1 MKTAAFP
8 LSFFNKAYNQFSPFF
23 EADEDIH
30 YFKEGIFVQAIL
42 PPFHLLEEE
51 EVIFSE
57 GDEMRK
63 FVAHFSECTVVGWC
77 RGDLKE
83 ESVADILKDFTA
95 QRLCNSSRYEQ
106 EKEALRLWNCDL
118 FLGKNK

>member
-1 MKTAAFP
+1 MKTATFP
-8 LSFFNKAYNQFSPFF
+8 SSFFNKAYNQFSPFF

-42 PPFHLLEEE
+42 PPSPLLEEE
-51 EVIFSE
+51 ELIFSE

-63 FVAHFSECTVVGWC
+63 FVAHFSEATIIGWC

-83 ESVADILKDFTA
+83 ESVASILKNFT
-95 QRLCNSSRYEQ
+95 QNLKSSRKYEE
-106 EKEALRLWNCDL
+106 EKEVDCLCGVL
-118 FLGKNK
+118 FGEKE

>member
-42 PPFHLLEEE
+42 PPSSLLEEE

-63 FVAHFSECTVVGWC
+63 FVAHLHEATVIGWC
-77 RGDLKE
+77 SGKLGE
-83 ESVADILKDFTA
+83 ERVADILKDFTT
-95 QRLCNSSRYEQ
+95 QNLKSSRKCEE
-106 EKEALRLWNCDL
+106 EKEVKCLCGIL
-118 FLGKNK
+118 FGKKE

>member
-1 MKTAAFP
+1 MKTATFP
-8 LSFFNKAYNQFSPFF
+8 FSFFNKTYNQFSRFF

-30 YFKEGIFVQAIL
+30 YFKEGIFVQVIL
-42 PPFHLLEEE
+42 PPSPLLEEE

-57 GDEMRK
+57 GEEMRM
-63 FVAHFSECTVVGWC
+63 FVAHFSECTVIGWC

-83 ESVADILKDFTA
+83 RSVIYTLKNFVRSA
-95 QRLCNSSRYEQ
+95 LRNLRRYEE
-106 EKEALRLWNCDL
+106 EKKVICLWNGYL

>member
-1 MKTAAFP
+1 MKIAIFP
-8 LSFFNKAYNQFSPFF
+8 LPFFNKAYNQFSSFF

-42 PPFHLLEEE
+42 PPSPLLEEE

-57 GDEMRK
+57 GEEMRM
-63 FVAHFSECTVVGWC
+63 FVAHFSECMVIGWC

-83 ESVADILKDFTA
+83 ERVADILKDFTHN
-95 QRLCNSSRYEQ
+95 LKSSRKYEE
-106 EKEALRLWNCDL
+106 EKEVKCLCGVL
-118 FLGKNK
+118 FGKKE